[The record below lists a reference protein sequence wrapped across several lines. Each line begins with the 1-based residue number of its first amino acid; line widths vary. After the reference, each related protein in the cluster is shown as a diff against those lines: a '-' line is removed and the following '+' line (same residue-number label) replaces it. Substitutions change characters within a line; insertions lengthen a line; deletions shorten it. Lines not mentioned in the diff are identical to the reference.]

1 MSKDQKEKTITPAI
15 EFQPDALEIKQSR
28 LPFFARFT
36 PYAAFVMMAG
46 AILWASIGK
55 TDTVVQASG
64 KLVSEEQNI
73 MMKPREITVIKKVHV
88 EEGDIVKANQILIS
102 FDPENYRSEKERLE
116 SEISTLHA
124 QFGRLFAEFNQ
135 KAYVPQKETRDT
147 LWQLAIHK
155 QRMAYYT
162 ERINF
167 FKQELARINASIRTR
182 TQSLKNSEGRLKEF
196 RPLEKMYMDL
206 GDVVATKRE
215 RIEISIK
222 RMELEATTD
231 ELRNTLDELEHQKQ
245 SSIASRKAFEEEW
258 RNSISTEMIKIRR
271 ELIANTKQLEKTA
284 NMAQYIY
291 LRSPCDAMVH
301 EIAAVSPGSGVRE
314 AEPLVTLVPLNGKIE
329 LEAEISPQDI
339 GKVAV
344 GDSVRIKLNA
354 YPFQKY
360 GTLEGKVLHLSENTF
375 FRQQG
380 APVPPNGTAT
390 YYKAR
395 ISVEGKLR
403 NVDEK
408 YRLIPGMEVQAEIKV
423 GKRRIIEYILY
434 PLIKALDESIKE
446 P

>member
-55 TDTVVQASG
+55 TDTVVQAPG

-116 SEISTLHA
+116 SEISTLQA

-135 KAYVPQKETRDT
+135 KTYVPQKETRDT

-167 FKQELARINASIRTR
+167 FKQELARINAAIRTR

-291 LRSPCDAMVH
+291 LRSPCDAMIH

-380 APVPPNGTAT
+380 APIPPNGTAT

-423 GKRRIIEYILY
+423 GSSNTSFIL
-434 PLIKALDESIKE
+434 
-446 P
+446 

>member
-1 MSKDQKEKTITPAI
+1 MSKKDKTLTQAI

-46 AILWASIGK
+46 AIIWATIGK
-55 TDTVVQASG
+55 TDTVVQAPG
-64 KLVSEEQNI
+64 KLVSDEHNI

-88 EEGDIVKANQILIS
+88 EEGDIVKANQILMT
-102 FDPENYRSEKERLE
+102 FDPENYKSEQERLE
-116 SEISTLHA
+116 SEISTLEA
-124 QFGRLFAEFNQ
+124 QFDRLFAEFNQ
-135 KAYVPQKETRDT
+135 KAYAPKKQTRDT
-147 LWQLAIHK
+147 LWQLEIHK
-155 QRMAYYT
+155 QRMAYYK
-162 ERINF
+162 ERMNYF
-167 FKQELARINASIRTR
+167 AQELARINAAIRTR
-182 TQSLKNSEGRLKEF
+182 TQSLKNSESRLKEF
-196 RPLEKMYMDL
+196 RPLEKMYRDL

-215 RIEISIK
+215 RIEISVK

-245 SSIASRKAFEEEW
+245 SSIASRKAFDEEW
-258 RNSISTEMIKIRR
+258 RNGISTEMIKIRR
-271 ELIANTKQLEKTA
+271 ELIANKKQLEKTA

-291 LRSPCDAMVH
+291 LRSPCEAMIH
-301 EIAAVSPGSGVRE
+301 EIAAVSPGSAVRE
-314 AEPLVTLVPLNGKIE
+314 AEPLITLVPLNGKIE
-329 LEAEISPQDI
+329 LEAEVSPQDI

-360 GTLEGKVLHLSENTF
+360 GTLEGKVTHLSKNTF
-375 FRQQG
+375 GRQQG
-380 APVPPNGTAT
+380 SPLPPDGSTT
-390 YYKAR
+390 YYKAT
-395 ISVEGKLR
+395 ITVEGKLR

-434 PLIKALDESIKE
+434 PLIKALDESARE

>member
-55 TDTVVQASG
+55 TDTVVQAPG

-88 EEGDIVKANQILIS
+88 EEGDIVKANQVLIS

-116 SEISTLHA
+116 SEISTLQA

-182 TQSLKNSEGRLKEF
+182 TQSLKNSESRLKEF

-291 LRSPCDAMVH
+291 LRSPCDAMIH

-380 APVPPNGTAT
+380 APIPPNGTAT

>member
-55 TDTVVQASG
+55 TDTVVQAPG

-73 MMKPREITVIKKVHV
+73 MMKPREITVVKKVHV

-116 SEISTLHA
+116 SEISTLQA

-291 LRSPCDAMVH
+291 LRSPCDAMIH

-380 APVPPNGTAT
+380 APIPPNGAAT

>member
-1 MSKDQKEKTITPAI
+1 M
-15 EFQPDALEIKQSR
+15 
-28 LPFFARFT
+28 
-36 PYAAFVMMAG
+36 
-46 AILWASIGK
+46 
-55 TDTVVQASG
+55 
-64 KLVSEEQNI
+64 
-73 MMKPREITVIKKVHV
+73 

-116 SEISTLHA
+116 SEISTLQA

-135 KAYVPQKETRDT
+135 KTYVPQKETRDT

-167 FKQELARINASIRTR
+167 FKQELARINAAIRTR

-291 LRSPCDAMVH
+291 LRSPCDAMIH

-380 APVPPNGTAT
+380 APIPPNGTAT

>member
-55 TDTVVQASG
+55 TDTVVQAPG

-116 SEISTLHA
+116 SEISTLQA

-167 FKQELARINASIRTR
+167 FKQELARINAAIRTR

-291 LRSPCDAMVH
+291 LRSPCDAMIH

-380 APVPPNGTAT
+380 APIPPNGTAT

>member
-1 MSKDQKEKTITPAI
+1 MSKKDKTLTQAI

-46 AILWASIGK
+46 AIIWATIGK
-55 TDTVVQASG
+55 TDTVVQAPG
-64 KLVSEEQNI
+64 KLVSDEHNI

-88 EEGDIVKANQILIS
+88 EEGDIVKANQILMT
-102 FDPENYRSEKERLE
+102 FDPENYKSEQERLE
-116 SEISTLHA
+116 SEISTLEA
-124 QFGRLFAEFNQ
+124 QFDRLFAEFNQ
-135 KAYVPQKETRDT
+135 KAYAPKKQTRDT
-147 LWQLAIHK
+147 LWQLEIHK
-155 QRMAYYT
+155 QRMAYYK
-162 ERINF
+162 ERMNYF
-167 FKQELARINASIRTR
+167 AQELARINAAIRTR
-182 TQSLKNSEGRLKEF
+182 TQSLKNSESRLKEF
-196 RPLEKMYMDL
+196 RPLEKMYQDL

-215 RIEISIK
+215 RIEISVK

-245 SSIASRKAFEEEW
+245 SSVASRKAFDEEW
-258 RNSISTEMIKIRR
+258 RNGISTEMIKIRR
-271 ELIANTKQLEKTA
+271 ELIANKKQLEKTA

-291 LRSPCDAMVH
+291 LRSPCEAMIH
-301 EIAAVSPGSGVRE
+301 EIAAVSPGSAVRE
-314 AEPLVTLVPLNGKIE
+314 AEPLITLVPLNGKIE
-329 LEAEISPQDI
+329 LEAEVSPQDI

-360 GTLEGKVLHLSENTF
+360 GTLEGKVTHLSKNTF
-375 FRQQG
+375 GRQQG
-380 APVPPNGTAT
+380 SPLPPDGSIT
-390 YYKAR
+390 YYKAT
-395 ISVEGKLR
+395 ITVEGKLR

-434 PLIKALDESIKE
+434 PLIKALDESARE

>member
-116 SEISTLHA
+116 SEISTLQA

-291 LRSPCDAMVH
+291 LRSPCDAMIH

-380 APVPPNGTAT
+380 APIPPNGTAT

>member
-55 TDTVVQASG
+55 TDTVVQAPG

-116 SEISTLHA
+116 SEISTLQA

-135 KAYVPQKETRDT
+135 KTYVPQKETRDT

-167 FKQELARINASIRTR
+167 FKQELARINAAIRTR

-291 LRSPCDAMVH
+291 LRSPCDAMIH

-380 APVPPNGTAT
+380 APIPPNGTAT

>member
-55 TDTVVQASG
+55 TDTVVQAPG

-73 MMKPREITVIKKVHV
+73 MMKPREITVVKKVHV

-116 SEISTLHA
+116 SEISTLQA

-135 KAYVPQKETRDT
+135 KTYVPQKETRDT

-291 LRSPCDAMVH
+291 LRSPCDAMIH

-380 APVPPNGTAT
+380 APIPPNGTAT